1 MPLTTVIPVTSQ
13 RSSPRYDVPRKALL
27 PGTATPLNGHLYQ
40 DRSFWRWFMSF
51 VPAMWGVWTALVLIT
66 LILSVFKG
74 RLERDEEDQIFLDDS
89 FEHERAEQAQIV

>member
-1 MPLTTVIPVTSQ
+1 
-13 RSSPRYDVPRKALL
+13 
-27 PGTATPLNGHLYQ
+27 
-40 DRSFWRWFMSF
+40 MSF

-89 FEHERAEQAQIV
+89 FEHERAEQAQIVAKVNKMLPILRMSMIATLCATVVVIVYYLRDIYVQLFQ